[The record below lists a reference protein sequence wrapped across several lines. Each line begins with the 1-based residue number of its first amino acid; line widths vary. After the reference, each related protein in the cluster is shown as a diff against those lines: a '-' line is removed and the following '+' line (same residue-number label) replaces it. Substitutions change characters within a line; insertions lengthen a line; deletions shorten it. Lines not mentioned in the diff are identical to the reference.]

1 MRKNLF
7 ILLALF
13 MSYGLVAQDVTLSGT
28 VRDSLDG
35 SSMVGVNIVQK
46 GTQNGTVSD
55 IDGHFI
61 LKVPKG
67 SVVEFTFIGY
77 NKKDIKVNSTKSIT
91 VHLASEN
98 TQLDELIVIG
108 YGKQKKSDKTGAVAQ
123 IKSDE
128 LNGGLITDP
137 VQAMQGK
144 VAGVT
149 ITKKGG
155 DPNAG
160 FAVRIRGASGYESNT
175 QPLYVIDGVPGAD
188 PTMLAPDDIASYN
201 ILKDAASTAIYGS
214 RGSNGVI
221 IITTK
226 KGKNTK
232 GGFSQINFNSQVS
245 FDKTAHRVNMMTAD
259 QMRAYATK
267 IGADTTFV
275 DGGANTNWQDQIYRM
290 GVSYSTNL
298 SINGGNDKTNYV
310 TSVTRANW
318 EGVMKGTSKD
328 RTSVRMN
335 INHKAFNDKLT
346 ISGGMI
352 ASFENNDYES
362 YSGWGNEDIIYQAL
376 SRNPTDPVYNADG
389 TYYQSTRV
397 FGYQNPL
404 SIINEVTNIRAA
416 NRFLGNFRAD
426 FEILDGLVAH
436 ANLAYMRDDNKSDY
450 FRPAGLLAGGDNG
463 YGRKQYD
470 NSIQKLMELTATYN
484 KEIGFHN
491 ISLLGGYS
499 YQEDTYSGFYAQ
511 GKNAQSEWAGPDNLA
526 VLGDVHWGDIGSW
539 KGKWKLIGFF
549 GRAQYNYEHKYF
561 LSASLRRDGS
571 SKFGANH
578 KWGWFPTAA
587 IGWNINEERFL
598 KSVSW
603 LSQLKLR
610 ASYGV
615 SGNQEIGEYHSV
627 VLWKPSGKAINPE
640 TGQEVIT
647 FSPAHNANPDL
658 KWEETSEINIGVDFA
673 FLNNKISGSL
683 ELYNKN
689 TKDLLGSYAVPV
701 PPNLAHTTWANS
713 GSIRNSGVELY
724 LQAYPVEKKNFKWKT
739 SITFDKNKT
748 IITDLGTYVNGSVRK
763 AGYISGRGMVGD
775 QYYVT
780 GLVAGQEAASFYL
793 PTYVALKN
801 GQMVFI
807 SNSGGYTTKLSEA
820 KRTIMGSAAPDF
832 EFGWS
837 NSFTFFKNWTFDFAL
852 RSMVGNYVYNA
863 TAMLFEDPNNL
874 LTLNTMP
881 KAMEWRDMGRTDGS
895 KIANIYLENAS
906 FLKIDYIALNYK
918 FNVNKYS
925 WINSFSLFVSANN
938 LYTFT
943 NYTGTDPETSMNG
956 LAYGIDQ
963 YNVYPKTR
971 SVTFGL
977 KAGF

>member
-77 NKKDIKVNSTKSIT
+77 NKKDIKVNSTKSMT
-91 VHLASEN
+91 VRLASEN

-259 QMRAYATK
+259 QMRAYVTK

-310 TSVTRANW
+310 ASVTRANW

-335 INHKAFNDKLT
+335 INHKAFNDRLT
-346 ISGGMI
+346 ISGGII
-352 ASFENNDYES
+352 ASFENNDYEN

-404 SIINEVTNIRAA
+404 SIINKVTNIRAA
-416 NRFLGNFRAD
+416 NRFLGNFKAD

-977 KAGF
+977 KASF

>member
-77 NKKDIKVNSTKSIT
+77 NKKDIKVNSTKSMT
-91 VHLASEN
+91 VRLASEN

-259 QMRAYATK
+259 QMRAYVTK

-310 TSVTRANW
+310 ASVTRANW

-335 INHKAFNDKLT
+335 INHKAFNDRLT
-346 ISGGMI
+346 ISGGII
-352 ASFENNDYES
+352 ASFENNDYEN

-404 SIINEVTNIRAA
+404 SIINKVTNIRAA
-416 NRFLGNFRAD
+416 NQFLGNFKAD

>member
-77 NKKDIKVNSTKSIT
+77 NKKDIKVNSTKSMT
-91 VHLASEN
+91 VRLASEN